1 MAEAEAAYAHLV
13 DVLERSVVHTK
24 LVLASCLSGLLNFR
38 GQSGAG
44 SISCSHVDA
53 ALMCTHGQILHQQAA
68 CCACWKPAA
77 CDRLRR
83 HEQLGVSQLVAL
95 PEACSLSNTGLK
107 QSALHASSHGIS
119 DAQGHAHMT
128 KMLKRFLNAR
138 ETMLEDHIAGSS
150 REGMSV
156 VEKSRVER
164 DASLAV
170 DAALANVLMESGLRD
185 IHGRQHMVRTLHSV
199 LTEDEVSKSGTKED
213 PVADAGAARLAPDPP
228 KSSQQGRQF
237 LNDEVPS
244 PVPSQQVP
252 VPPQEQRQSSPVND
266 NEQLIR
272 L

>member
-1 MAEAEAAYAHLV
+1 
-13 DVLERSVVHTK
+13 
-24 LVLASCLSGLLNFR
+24 
-38 GQSGAG
+38 
-44 SISCSHVDA
+44 
-53 ALMCTHGQILHQQAA
+53 
-68 CCACWKPAA
+68 
-77 CDRLRR
+77 
-83 HEQLGVSQLVAL
+83 
-95 PEACSLSNTGLK
+95 
-107 QSALHASSHGIS
+107 
-119 DAQGHAHMT
+119 MT

-138 ETMLEDHIAGSS
+138 ETMLEDHIAGAS
-150 REGMSV
+150 REDMSV

-199 LTEDEVSKSGTKED
+199 LTEDGASRSGTKED
-213 PVADAGAARLAPDPP
+213 PLADAGAAELAPDLP

-237 LNDEVPS
+237 LNEVPS

-252 VPPQEQRQSSPVND
+252 VPPQEQRQSPPVND

>member
-1 MAEAEAAYAHLV
+1 MCRDHWPCLGP
-13 DVLERSVVHTK
+13 K
-24 LVLASCLSGLLNFR
+24 AS
-38 GQSGAG
+38 
-44 SISCSHVDA
+44 
-53 ALMCTHGQILHQQAA
+53 
-68 CCACWKPAA
+68 PAVG
-77 CDRLRR
+77 R
-83 HEQLGVSQLVAL
+83 
-95 PEACSLSNTGLK
+95 K
-107 QSALHASSHGIS
+107 QSALHACSHGIS

-128 KMLKRFLNAR
+128 KLLKRFLNAR
-138 ETMLEDHIAGSS
+138 ETMLEDHIADSS

-199 LTEDEVSKSGTKED
+199 LTEDEVGKSGTKED
-213 PVADAGAARLAPDPP
+213 PLPGAGAAELAPDPP

-237 LNDEVPS
+237 LNDDMPS
-244 PVPSQQVP
+244 PMPSQQVP
-252 VPPQEQRQSSPVND
+252 VPPQEQRQSPPVND